1 MIIVGIVAQFVTL
14 FVTIMLYLARKGKTL
29 PLRKLKSLK
38 AIDEVVG
45 RCAEMGGRPILASS
59 GIGSVA
65 SWNIN

>member
-45 RCAEMGGRPILASS
+45 
-59 GIGSVA
+59 
-65 SWNIN
+65 